1 MRVLAIDSSGLTATV
16 AVVEDTQTVAEYTIN
31 YKKTHSQTLLPMI
44 DEVVKMT
51 ELDLNTIDAIAV
63 AGGPGSFTGLRIGSA
78 TAKGLGL
85 ALNKPLIHVP
95 TVDGLAY
102 NVYGCED
109 IICPIMDAR
118 RNQVYTGI
126 YTFSKKAGA
135 KEGSNLVEPVF
146 QVIKMQMAVSI
157 EELAERLNRYRRPV
171 VFLGDGVPV
180 YENILAEKLTV
191 PYSFA
196 PAYMNRQRAAVV
208 GTLGI
213 QYYKAG
219 KFETAEE
226 HRPDYLRVSQA
237 ERERAQREKEA
248 ELVVRELKVE
258 DSAAVAEMEQQI
270 FSDPWSE
277 KSVMETVQQKVCFAA
292 EKAGHILGYL
302 LVYHAADEAE
312 IARIAVQKEARR
324 QGVAG
329 KLMLALENYC
339 EEHQIV
345 RLLLDVRES
354 NETARNFYTESGFAE
369 DGIRQGFDEQT
380 AWYWQQLPVGIIL
393 PCGYNGGVAKIRT

>member
-1 MRVLAIDSSGLTATV
+1 MRVLAIDSSGLSAAV
-16 AVVEDTQTVAEYTIN
+16 AVVGETHTVAEYTFKF
-31 YKKTHSQTLLPMI
+31 KKPHSQTLLPMI

-51 ELDLNTIDAIAV
+51 ELDLGTINAIAV

-102 NVYGCED
+102 NVFGCED
-109 IICPIMDAR
+109 IICPILDAR

-126 YTFSKKAGA
+126 YTFSKKAGD
-135 KEGSNLVEPVF
+135 KEGRNLVEPVF

-180 YENILAEKLTV
+180 YENVLAEKLTV

-208 GTLGI
+208 GTLAI
-213 QYYKAG
+213 QYYKSG

-248 ELVVRELKVE
+248 EIIVRELKVE

-270 FSDPWSE
+270 FSDSWSE
-277 KSVMETVQQKVCFAA
+277 KSVLETVQQKQSVCFAA
-292 EKAGHILGYL
+292 EKAGHLLGYL
-302 LVYHAADEAE
+302 LAYHAADEAE

-324 QGVAG
+324 QGAAG
-329 KLMLALENYC
+329 KLMQAFEHYC
-339 EEHQIV
+339 EEHKMEK
-345 RLLLDVRES
+345 LLLDVRES
-354 NETARNFYTESGFAE
+354 NEAARSFYTKNGFVE
-369 DGIRQGFDEQT
+369 DGIRQGFYVNPSED
-380 AWYWQQLPVGIIL
+380 AVLMSRQLGADV
-393 PCGYNGGVAKIRT
+393 

>member
-78 TAKGLGL
+78 TAKGLGV

-126 YTFSKKAGA
+126 YTFSKKAGT

-248 ELVVRELKVE
+248 EIIVRELKVE

-277 KSVMETVQQKVCFAA
+277 KSVMETVQQKQSVCFAA
-292 EKAGHILGYL
+292 EKAGHLLGYL
-302 LVYHAADEAE
+302 LAYHAADEAE

-324 QGVAG
+324 QGAAG
-329 KLMLALENYC
+329 KLMQALEHYC
-339 EEHQIV
+339 EEHKMEK
-345 RLLLDVRES
+345 LLLDVRES
-354 NETARNFYTESGFAE
+354 NEAARSFYTKNGFVE
-369 DGIRQGFDEQT
+369 DGIRQGFYTNPSED
-380 AWYWQQLPVGIIL
+380 AVLMSRQLGADV
-393 PCGYNGGVAKIRT
+393 

>member
-16 AVVEDTQTVAEYTIN
+16 AVVEETQTVAEYTIN

-51 ELDLNTIDAIAV
+51 ELDLGTIDAIAV

-102 NVYGCED
+102 NVFGCED

-126 YTFSKKAGA
+126 YTFSKKAGE
-135 KEGSNLVEPVF
+135 KEGRNLVEPVF

-180 YENILAEKLTV
+180 YENVLAEKLTV

-208 GTLGI
+208 GTLAI
-213 QYYKAG
+213 QYYKSG

-248 ELVVRELKVE
+248 EIIVRELKVE

-270 FSDPWSE
+270 FSDSWSE
-277 KSVMETVQQKVCFAA
+277 KSVLETVQQKQSVCFAA
-292 EKAGHILGYL
+292 EKAGHLLGYL
-302 LVYHAADEAE
+302 LAYHAADEAE

-324 QGVAG
+324 QGAAG
-329 KLMLALENYC
+329 KLMQAFEHYC
-339 EEHQIV
+339 EEHKMEK
-345 RLLLDVRES
+345 LLLDVRES
-354 NETARNFYTESGFAE
+354 NEAARSFYTKNGFVE
-369 DGIRQGFDEQT
+369 DGIRQGFYVNPSED
-380 AWYWQQLPVGIIL
+380 AVLMSRQLGADV
-393 PCGYNGGVAKIRT
+393 

>member
-78 TAKGLGL
+78 TAKGLGF

-126 YTFSKKAGA
+126 YTFSKKAGT

-208 GTLGI
+208 GMLGI

-248 ELVVRELKVE
+248 EIIVRELKVE

-270 FSDPWSE
+270 FSDSWSE
-277 KSVMETVQQKVCFAA
+277 KSVLETVQQKQSVCFAA
-292 EKAGHILGYL
+292 EKAGHLLGYL
-302 LVYHAADEAE
+302 LAYHAADEAE

-324 QGVAG
+324 QGAAG
-329 KLMLALENYC
+329 KLMQALEHYC
-339 EEHQIV
+339 EEHKMEK
-345 RLLLDVRES
+345 LLLDVRES
-354 NETARNFYTESGFAE
+354 NEAARSFYTKNGFVE
-369 DGIRQGFDEQT
+369 DGIRQGFYVNPSED
-380 AWYWQQLPVGIIL
+380 AVLMSRQLGADV
-393 PCGYNGGVAKIRT
+393 

>member
-78 TAKGLGL
+78 TAKGLGF

-126 YTFSKKAGA
+126 YTFSKKAGT

-180 YENILAEKLTV
+180 YENILAEKMTV

-248 ELVVRELKVE
+248 EIIVRELKVE

-277 KSVMETVQQKVCFAA
+277 KSVMETVQQKQSVCFAA
-292 EKAGHILGYL
+292 EKAGHLLGYL
-302 LVYHAADEAE
+302 LAYHAADEAE

-324 QGVAG
+324 QGAAG
-329 KLMLALENYC
+329 KLMQALEHYC
-339 EEHQIV
+339 EEHKMEK
-345 RLLLDVRES
+345 LLLDVRES
-354 NETARNFYTESGFAE
+354 NEAARSFYTKNGFVE
-369 DGIRQGFDEQT
+369 DGIRQGFYTNPSED
-380 AWYWQQLPVGIIL
+380 AVLMSRQLGADV
-393 PCGYNGGVAKIRT
+393 

>member
-16 AVVEDTQTVAEYTIN
+16 AVVEETQTVAEYTIN

-51 ELDLNTIDAIAV
+51 ELDLGTINAIAV

-102 NVYGCED
+102 NVFGCED

-126 YTFSKKAGA
+126 YTFSKKAGE
-135 KEGSNLVEPVF
+135 KEGRNLVEPVF

-180 YENILAEKLTV
+180 YENVLAEKLTV

-208 GTLGI
+208 GTLAI
-213 QYYKAG
+213 QYYKSG

-248 ELVVRELKVE
+248 EIIVRELKVE

-270 FSDPWSE
+270 FSDSWSE
-277 KSVMETVQQKVCFAA
+277 KSVLEPVQEKQSVCFAA
-292 EKAGHILGYL
+292 EKAGHLLGYL
-302 LVYHAADEAE
+302 LAYHAADEAE

-324 QGVAG
+324 QGAAG
-329 KLMLALENYC
+329 KLMHALEHYC
-339 EEHQIV
+339 EEHKMEK
-345 RLLLDVRES
+345 LLLDVRES
-354 NETARNFYTESGFAE
+354 NEAARSFYTKNGFVE
-369 DGIRQGFDEQT
+369 DGIRQGFYVNPSED
-380 AWYWQQLPVGIIL
+380 AVLMSRQLGADV
-393 PCGYNGGVAKIRT
+393 

>member
-78 TAKGLGL
+78 TAKGLGF

-126 YTFSKKAGA
+126 YTFSKKAGT

-213 QYYKAG
+213 QYYKSG

-248 ELVVRELKVE
+248 EIIVRELKVE

-270 FSDPWSE
+270 FSDSWSE
-277 KSVMETVQQKVCFAA
+277 KSVLETVQQKQSVCFAA
-292 EKAGHILGYL
+292 EKAGHLLGYL
-302 LVYHAADEAE
+302 LAYHAADEAE

-324 QGVAG
+324 QGAAG
-329 KLMLALENYC
+329 KLMQALEHYC
-339 EEHQIV
+339 EEHKMEK
-345 RLLLDVRES
+345 LLLDVRES
-354 NETARNFYTESGFAE
+354 NEAARSFYTKNGFVE
-369 DGIRQGFDEQT
+369 DGIRQGFYVNPSED
-380 AWYWQQLPVGIIL
+380 AVLMSRQLGADV
-393 PCGYNGGVAKIRT
+393 